1 MIENTK
7 GLTKDKQSSPPSPCI
22 CDYVIY
28 GWSLQANKEIW
39 VLLEKNFSVTLLP
52 ILAARKRQTT
62 LPSEINPSILAVL
75 SNCHPL
81 KNSIIFAGDYAIFEV
96 NVLKLEDLNIIVLE
110 KKEDI
115 SAELYGRIIYLR
127 R

>member
-1 MIENTK
+1 
-7 GLTKDKQSSPPSPCI
+7 
-22 CDYVIY
+22 
-28 GWSLQANKEIW
+28 
-39 VLLEKNFSVTLLP
+39 LEKNFSITLLP

-81 KNSIIFAGDYAIFEV
+81 KNSIIFADDYDIFEV
-96 NVLKLEDLNIIVLE
+96 NVLKLEDFNIIVIK

-115 SAELYGRIIYLR
+115 SAKLYGRIVYLR

>member
-1 MIENTK
+1 M
-7 GLTKDKQSSPPSPCI
+7 
-22 CDYVIY
+22 
-28 GWSLQANKEIW
+28 
-39 VLLEKNFSVTLLP
+39 EKNFSVTLLP

-81 KNSIIFAGDYAIFEV
+81 KNSIIFADDYAIFEV
-96 NVLKLEDLNIIVLE
+96 NVLKLEDFNIIVLE

-115 SAELYGRIIYLR
+115 SAKLYGRIIYLR